1 MTTFTDNE
9 SDPSQIDVARVVVL
23 VMLLALISTLGGAV
37 IGQTLQRFERGPLRL
52 SADTV
57 GTMAIILG
65 IPAYIQPFLGA
76 GSDLFPIMGYRRR
89 SYFIIG
95 YVIEVIG
102 YIIMARTQHLTYASL
117 ISILL
122 VIGFGGT
129 LVSVSLNAVMVR
141 IGNATGL
148 FGTLLAL
155 QSLVPLLLGLTIA
168 ANVQAYSAQYLSI
181 ETCAL
186 IVAGLLAL
194 RIPLAFLIPERPISH
209 KGMSHE
215 HRILS
220 KQADKIQNRANITAL
235 AKTLLSPSL
244 WVLLGY
250 VFYLILTPGI
260 NIQLYYFEKGYLLF
274 NDYTIGLLVKWS
286 SAGVLAG
293 LLVFGILS
301 RYLTMRSLVW
311 GAFLMD
317 CASYPAWYFMHGL
330 WAARIILVITGFFGI
345 LYGMFLNTLAA
356 RATPKGLEGTIY
368 SLIAAAIAFAG
379 NLSNKLGTFLYDYF
393 GPSSHHS
400 IIHGWNMSLLVGFL
414 FTVVAFIFIPFL
426 PEWTKS
432 NVPLKAA
439 KEIERAELAEQKV

>member
-1 MTTFTDNE
+1 MTIVKNDDQE
-9 SDPSQIDVARVVVL
+9 PSRSDVKRVVVL
-23 VMLLALISTLGGAV
+23 VMLLALVATLGGAV
-37 IGQTLQRFERGPLRL
+37 IGQTLQRFERGPLHL

-65 IPAYIQPFLGA
+65 IPSYIQPFLGA
-76 GSDLFPIMGYRRR
+76 GSDLFPILGYRRR

-95 YVIEVIG
+95 YIIEVIG
-102 YIIMARTQHLTYASL
+102 YVIMARSQHLTYGSL
-117 ISILL
+117 VGILL

-129 LVSVSLNAVMVR
+129 LVGVSMNAVMVR

-148 FGTLLAL
+148 FGSMLAL
-155 QSLVPLLLGLTIA
+155 QSVVPYLLGLTIA
-168 ANVQAYSAQYLSI
+168 ANVQAYSAQYLSV

-194 RIPLAFLIPERPISH
+194 RIPMAFLIPERPISH
-209 KGMSHE
+209 RGMSEE
-215 HRILS
+215 HKRQA
-220 KQADKIQNRANITAL
+220 KAADKIKNDANKLAL
-235 AKTLLSPSL
+235 AKALTSPGL

-250 VFYLILTPGI
+250 VFYLIITPGI

-293 LLVFGILS
+293 LLAYGFLS
-301 RYLTMRSLVW
+301 PYLTMRSLVW

-393 GPSSHHS
+393 GPKSHHS

-414 FTVVAFIFIPFL
+414 FTVVACLFIPLL
-426 PEWTKS
+426 PAWTKS
-432 NVPLKAA
+432 NLPLKAA
-439 KEIERAELAEQKV
+439 KEIEQAELAEQTG